1 VASSPSLV
9 LTLNVGSS
17 SLKFCVFE
25 MEHFEKL
32 VTRGNVAG
40 IGLSE
45 ATLTMENGEGHSL
58 AQQKLALADHAA
70 ALSHVFEELKK
81 TKGFATISAVGHRV
95 VQGGPHHHSA
105 QLVTAELIE
114 ELRALC
120 PQDPPHLPAAIAGI
134 EAAQRLGN
142 NIKQV
147 ACFDT
152 AFHRTMPAVA
162 QRVALPAELT
172 DELGIIR
179 YGFHGLSYE
188 YVSGELAGIAGPA
201 SARARVVIAHLGN
214 GASMAALKE
223 GRSVETTMGFT
234 PAGGL
239 EMGSRTGDLDPG
251 TLIYL
256 LSQKK
261 VTIDRLNDL
270 VYQKSGMKGISGL
283 SSDMQLLQE
292 ASAQNPKAR
301 DAVEFFCYQARKALG
316 ALVAVLDGL
325 DTLVFTGGIGE
336 HSPQT
341 RAQICVGLSH
351 LGLDL
356 DSVANDT
363 NAALISTPQSRIT
376 VRVIPTNE
384 ELVIARQTA
393 ALCFPKDTQP
403 EPSPDGTTFPP

>member
-1 VASSPSLV
+1 LLFSVDVGRFLVAISPSVV

-17 SLKFCVFE
+17 SLKFCVFDLE
-25 MEHFEKL
+25 DSERPLIH
-32 VTRGNVAG
+32 GNVAG
-40 IGLSE
+40 IGLDE
-45 ATLTMENGEGHSL
+45 ATLTMENAEGHSL
-58 AQQKLALADHAA
+58 AQQKLALADHGA
-70 ALSHVFEELKK
+70 ALSHVLEELKK
-81 TKGFATISAVGHRV
+81 TKGFAAISAVGHRV
-95 VQGGPHHHSA
+95 VQGGPHHYRA
-105 QLVTAELIE
+105 QLVTAELIG

-142 NIKQV
+142 NVKQV

-162 QRVALPAELT
+162 QRVALPVELP
-172 DELGIIR
+172 DELGIVR
-179 YGFHGLSYE
+179 YGFHGLSYQ
-188 YVSGELAGIAGPA
+188 YVIGELERIAGPVV
-201 SARARVVIAHLGN
+201 ARARVVIAHLGN

-239 EMGSRTGDLDPG
+239 MMGSRTGDLDPG

-256 LSQKK
+256 LTQKK
-261 VTIDRLNDL
+261 VTIDGLNDL
-270 VYQKSGMKGISGL
+270 IYQKSGMRGVSGF
-283 SSDMQLLQE
+283 SSDLQKLQE
-292 ASAQNPKAR
+292 ACAQNPRAR
-301 DAVEFFCYQARKALG
+301 DAVELFCYHARKTLG

-336 HSPQT
+336 HSPPT
-341 RAQICVGLSH
+341 RAQICAGLSH
-351 LGLDL
+351 LGLEL
-356 DSVANDT
+356 DSAANDA
-363 NAALISTPQSRIT
+363 NSALISTPQSRVT

-393 ALCFPKDTQP
+393 ALCFPKATQA
-403 EPSPDGTTFPP
+403 